1 VFVVELD
8 LVDFEAAVP
17 LGLVPE
23 TVGERTIGVLL
34 GDEELHRFRVVK
46 LGDRI
51 QTQAQSLTR
60 LTTTPGWAS
69 QECVDLAP
77 GVNLPSGWCFG
88 GWCD

>member
-1 VFVVELD
+1 MFVIELD
-8 LVDFEAAVP
+8 VLHLEAAAP
-17 LGLVPE
+17 LGPVPQ
-23 TVGERTIGVLL
+23 TILERTARVLL